1 VVDAGLGFWLA
12 FHLGIFAV
20 LALDLGVFQRKSH
33 VPTKKEALIWT
44 CVWIALSLVFA
55 LGVHHFCGA
64 QRSLEFLTGYLIEK
78 ALSVDNLFVFLVI
91 FSSFGVAPRMQRTV
105 LLWGILGAVVM
116 RAGFIVAGAALIQRF
131 HWMMY
136 VLGVFLIFTAVRLV
150 TRHDDEGEI
159 DPGRHPVVR
168 FLQKLLPISSHFE
181 GERFFVRRNKAWMA
195 TPLLVVLVV
204 IETTDVVFALDSI
217 PAIFAITTD
226 PFIVY
231 TSNIF
236 AILGLRA
243 LYFLLAGALGQFRFM
258 KEGLSVILG
267 FVGLKMLVADLLHV
281 PILFSLGFI
290 AATLVVAV
298 TASLRFPLP
307 PPPKAALASKDAP
320 KPGSAA

>member
-1 VVDAGLGFWLA
+1 MVNAGLGFWLA
-12 FHLGIFAV
+12 FHLAIFGV

-33 VPTKKEALIWT
+33 VPSKKEALVWT
-44 CVWIALSLVFA
+44 LVWIVLSLLFA
-55 LGVHHFCGA
+55 LGVHHYCGA
-64 QRSLEFLTGYLIEK
+64 EKSLEFITGYLIEK

-91 FSSFGVAPRMQRTV
+91 FSSFGVAPRLQRSV

-116 RAGFIVAGAALIQRF
+116 RAAFIVAGAALITRF

-136 VLGVFLIFTAVRLV
+136 VLGVFLIYTAIRLV
-150 TRHDDEGEI
+150 TRQEDEGEI
-159 DPGRHPVVR
+159 DPGHHPVVR

-181 GERFFVRRNKAWMA
+181 GDRFFVRRSKVWTA
-195 TPLLVVLVV
+195 TPLLVVLAVV
-204 IETTDVVFALDSI
+204 ETTDVVFALDSI

-290 AATLVVAV
+290 ALTLVVAM
-298 TASLRFPLP
+298 TASLKYPLP
-307 PPPKAALASKDAP
+307 PKKAVPASKGVRE
-320 KPGSAA
+320 PGSAA